1 MTVRWNVSISSQQ
14 SHDDVCEEVSLRP
27 KFSVILPV
35 CHGGKFLAH
44 ALATLAALMIGFPI
58 MGVASLVVEEL
69 KGFFFSAFGVY
80 TAGVIL
86 TGSKGAVKKKRA
98 VPARVIP
105 GLIVALHV
113 AKAAG
118 YMLPFSVKENYN
130 P

>member
-44 ALATLAALMIGFPI
+44 ALATLA
-58 MGVASLVVEEL
+58 VASLVVEEL